1 MRNVMSIC
9 NGYSRPSI
17 NIYPTRT
24 RNTAIP
30 LEVTGPNT
38 KSSAQA
44 THYDVLAAHSVDA
57 SSPPAS
63 ISPLLHTTR
72 PAETKELQHAP
83 LIDECIKRLQEEK
96 KDSVKASPSFNTTE
110 IRGLANNKI
119 GFVSVMRLSTVQTL
133 LARYVSMNDLAA
145 LANACSAIGGSL
157 NLGDEKSRKMF
168 EGLVKDDREA
178 LENLRGLRTK
188 RKLDGGEET
197 VYAPSWRPESR
208 ERKRLKA
215 FASVSIHD

>member
-1 MRNVMSIC
+1 MDQA
-9 NGYSRPSI
+9 
-17 NIYPTRT
+17 PTRS
-24 RNTAIP
+24 TASP
-30 LEVTGPNT
+30 PEVTGPNT
-38 KSSAQA
+38 KSSPKA
-44 THYDVLAAHSVDA
+44 THPDFLAAHSVNA

-63 ISPLLHTTR
+63 TSPLLHTPR

-83 LIDECIKRLQEEK
+83 FIDECIKRLQDEK
-96 KDSVKASPSFNTTE
+96 KDSVKPSPSFDTT
-110 IRGLANNKI
+110 IVRGLANGKI
-119 GFVSVMRLSTVQTL
+119 GFVSAMRLSTVQTL

-168 EGLVKDDREA
+168 EGLVEDDREA
-178 LENLRGLRTK
+178 LENLRGPRTK

-197 VYAPSWRPESR
+197 VYAPSWRPQSR
-208 ERKRLKA
+208 EPKRLKA

>member
-1 MRNVMSIC
+1 M
-9 NGYSRPSI
+9 
-17 NIYPTRT
+17 
-24 RNTAIP
+24 
-30 LEVTGPNT
+30 
-38 KSSAQA
+38 AQA
-44 THYDVLAAHSVDA
+44 IDHDVLAACGVGA
-57 SSPPAS
+57 FSPPVS
-63 ISPLLHTTR
+63 TSPIFHATC
-72 PAETKELQHAP
+72 PAGTKELQRAP
-83 LIDECIKRLQEEK
+83 LIDECIKRLQDEK

-119 GFVSVMRLSTVQTL
+119 GFDSAMRLSTVQTL

-157 NLGDEKSRKMF
+157 NLGDEHSRKMF
-168 EGLVKDDREA
+168 EGLTKNNREA
-178 LENLRGLRTK
+178 LENLREPHTK

-197 VYAPSWRPESR
+197 VYAPSWRPQLR